1 MATWKPD
8 TLDLIRRTADLYV
21 SPLRPDGRTYGTPTR
36 TWALVVDGQVYVRAA
51 HGPTSSWYQAAIT
64 QQAGRIRVDNQDY
77 DVTFAAAPAHVAQAL
92 DAAYADKYPGSTA
105 VAIMQGDEPT
115 AATVVITPR

>member
-1 MATWKPD
+1 MATWKPA

-21 SPLRPDGRTYGTPTR
+21 SPFRPDVLTYGTPTR

-51 HGPTSSWYQAAIT
+51 HGPTSSWYRAAIT
-64 QQAGRIRVDNQDY
+64 QQAGRIRVDNQDCA
-77 DVTFAAAPAHVAQAL
+77 VTFAPAPAHVAQAI
-92 DAAYADKYPGSTA
+92 DAAYDDEYPGSTA
-105 VAIMQGDEPT
+105 VSIMQGAGPT